1 MRFKNEGIAFAH
13 LTLPPDTF
21 LREGDVLAARL
32 KRLGGEY
39 ANHKISYLTGQ
50 SDLLLELRL
59 SDLRLAFRLEY
70 ESSAVGTN
78 WLFAI
83 PFDHVVSPRSVKPS
97 DLALQYVMHLRVN
110 RDLYRAK
117 GAAADKEIVDAIL
130 KMARGKLTAEVSAA
144 FGWSDILVNGEFV
157 RRDDFTKFLG
167 GLHHLRIGSTAA
179 SHDAFRR
186 ILTIIG
192 YERDTDFKI
201 LQSTEVFHPVIFA
214 RSLPTH
220 IGRAADFLEC
230 KVSGNWRKVVVDGKW
245 DIIISLADEEGVPAK
260 DFLQHHRSLITS
272 GELTSAGV
280 QRLET
285 HLLSKEISASDDAPA
300 PANEVIP
307 GVCSICS
314 AAVRSEDDEL
324 VKSADL
330 LPASLTMAIRNVLNL
345 FRAASREA
353 NTCCD
358 IVPSLVRCEI
368 GLDRLLRHHRVLYS
382 RMEDVSK
389 IDTATGSLSAA
400 RWAPHVIKARHDIEA
415 WCTYAERIVSQ
426 RTVGR
431 FEEFLAQNERVVSY
445 RGGIQ
450 KLLYLADALL
460 NSYAQRVYASV
471 EEPALMCL
479 YDPIDLVESMRV
491 VGFVRIPVRY
501 VFVLP
506 LAISH
511 LWHEVGVHWFYSKY
525 WNPIDVRSRR
535 RAMLD
540 FHAMPPDESSSP
552 TQERVDLLIDL
563 ADVYGDAVTL
573 LKGFRGDLTQFMVS
587 LATTLLESN
596 AFKSAPAAVRIQFL
610 KQLMVR
616 LYLALEFWQRCS
628 FVRERLCS
636 ESMTFNRLELDN
648 WIPDATVFVV
658 PAVARIARILGR
670 ELLEHDRYKEVE
682 ISAHVEQAAVGA
694 IGEVV
699 NSVHRRYLSELA
711 WEMGAAPL
719 ISISTETH
727 AAFREI
733 MAGEIPS
740 LVASVDINDLFLL
753 AQQQMIRTLRD
764 APPGVDATSSANSSF
779 LRPLASLVRA
789 SILAFY
795 GRSETEPVH
804 RRSRSSDVESLR
816 LRDVGVATSH
826 DLFDDEDVNA

>member
-21 LREGDVLAARL
+21 LREADVLARQL
-32 KRLGGEY
+32 KSLGAAY

-83 PFDHVVSPRSVKPS
+83 PFDHAMSSRAIEPS
-97 DLALQYVMHLRVN
+97 DLALQYVMHLHVN
-110 RDLYRAK
+110 RDLYREK
-117 GAAADKEIVDAIL
+117 GAAVDREIVDAIL

-144 FGWSDILVNGEFV
+144 FGWSDILVSGKFV

-167 GLHHLRIGSTAA
+167 GLHHLRIGSATAP
-179 SHDAFRR
+179 SDAFRR

-192 YERDTDFKI
+192 YEKGAD
-201 LQSTEVFHPVIFA
+201 LAAVQSTEVFHPVIFA
-214 RSLPTH
+214 RALPTH
-220 IGRAADFLEC
+220 IGRAADYLEC
-230 KVSGNWRKVVVDGKW
+230 KTSGNWRKIVVDGKW
-245 DIIISLADEEGVPAK
+245 DIIISLADDEGVPAK
-260 DFLQHHRSLITS
+260 DFLQHHRSLITD
-272 GELTSAGV
+272 GGLTAAGI

-285 HLLSKEISASDDAPA
+285 HLLSKEISARDDAPA
-300 PANEVIP
+300 PANEIIP
-307 GVCSICS
+307 GICSRCS
-314 AAVRSEDDEL
+314 AAVRNEGEL
-324 VKSADL
+324 SKSADL
-330 LPASLTMAIRNVLNL
+330 LPASLTMAVRNVLNL

-368 GLDRLLRHHRVLYS
+368 GLDRLLRHHRALYS
-382 RMEDVSK
+382 RMQDVSK
-389 IDTATGSLSAA
+389 IDTASGSLSAA

-415 WCTYAERIVSQ
+415 WCAYAERIVSQ

-460 NSYAQRVYASV
+460 NSYAQRVYASI

-535 RAMLD
+535 RAMVD

-552 TQERVDLLIDL
+552 TQERFDLLIDL

-587 LATTLLESN
+587 LGTTLLESN
-596 AFKSAPAAVRIQFL
+596 AFKLAPTTVRMQFL

-616 LYLALEFWQRCS
+616 IYLALEFWQRCS
-628 FVRERLCS
+628 FVSERLRS
-636 ESMTFNRLELDN
+636 ESMTLNRLELDN
-648 WIPDATVFVV
+648 WIPDATVFIA
-658 PAVARIARILGR
+658 PAVARIARILRR
-670 ELLEHDRYKEVE
+670 ELLEHERYKGID
-682 ISAHVEQAAVGA
+682 ISAHVEEAAVAA
-694 IGEVV
+694 IGEVA

-711 WEMGAAPL
+711 WEIGADPIL
-719 ISISTETH
+719 PISTDTH
-727 AAFREI
+727 KAFEDI
-733 MAGEIPS
+733 MAGEIP
-740 LVASVDINDLFLL
+740 LLDASVDINDLFVL
-753 AQQQMIRTLRD
+753 AQQRMIRTLRD
-764 APPGVDATSSANSSF
+764 IAPSTDDISPATSSF
-779 LRPLASLVRA
+779 LRPLAALVRA

-795 GRSETEPVH
+795 GRSESEPVH
-804 RRSRSSDVESLR
+804 RKSSSAAVESLR
-816 LRDVGVATSH
+816 LRSVGVTTGH
-826 DLFDDEDVNA
+826 DLFDDEDSNA